1 MFQSLRESACKPH
14 SKFIGVPALRP
25 PPPPTPLQ
33 GFADTSKALQQSW
46 LTPSLME
53 SFQALLMS
61 YNSQLST
68 VWCKFILG
76 RPLSCCMPPKQGCL
90 LSFHA
95 CPVWAQCKRAKEGGE
110 GQEGKRRYSST
121 LLSFPFHSLLNKFMD
136 HKHPNSKRTINKC
149 LTLTI
154 K

>member
-1 MFQSLRESACKPH
+1 MFQSLRESSCKPH
-14 SKFIGVPALRP
+14 SKFIGVPALCP
-25 PPPPTPLQ
+25 PNPLQ

-76 RPLSCCMPPKQGCL
+76 RPLSCCMPPK
-90 LSFHA
+90 HA

-121 LLSFPFHSLLNKFMD
+121 RLSFPYHSLLNKFMD
-136 HKHPNSKRTINKC
+136 HKHPNPKRTINKC